1 MNITDYVSE
10 RLNGAS
16 QEELQAIVA
25 SDMSHVDDDPLAEAI
40 AAALVAEA
48 KERLSAIQS
57 N

>member
-1 MNITDYVSE
+1 MNITDYVNE

-16 QEELQAIVA
+16 QEELQSIVA
-25 SDMSHVDDDPLAEAI
+25 SGMSHVDDDPMAEAI

>member
-1 MNITDYVSE
+1 MNITDYVNE

-16 QEELQAIVA
+16 QEELQSIVA
-25 SDMSHVDDDPLAEAI
+25 SDMSHVDDDPMAEAI

-48 KERLSAIQS
+48 QERLSAIQS